1 MQPEPKFLFGHVL
14 QSLRKLLYQVK
25 GFKAS
30 AVCFSHVKNSKQF
43 LVLTKWVNKISFP
56 GFLNLKDFFSMQYLI
71 RSTYCSKTILY
82 IHSRPKVLNLHWI
95 NLLECFPCCQI
106 PRGSNKGQY
115 IFQIKCVHFA

>member
-1 MQPEPKFLFGHVL
+1 MFTFDDCSSDFTYFRGGSVSCSLSPSFGLDVL

-30 AVCFSHVKNSKQF
+30 AVCFSRVKNSKQF

-71 RSTYCSKTILY
+71 RST
-82 IHSRPKVLNLHWI
+82 
-95 NLLECFPCCQI
+95 
-106 PRGSNKGQY
+106 
-115 IFQIKCVHFA
+115 